1 MKNQKLKL
9 SRRKLRALI
18 VQLLYGGEFSLQ
30 NLKPLSKPYFF
41 SQKEFLALKDSFIQ
55 ERLKSIR
62 EKKQKL
68 DELISKQSENWKKE
82 RMSLIDLNIM
92 RLAVFEILFC
102 EEVPDKVALNEALE
116 LSKRFGDDNS
126 SSFINGILN
135 QILKNKKNLIEQQ
148 RS

>member
-1 MKNQKLKL
+1 VKNQKSKL

-18 VQLLYGGEFSLQ
+18 VQLLYGAEFLPQ
-30 NLKPLSKPYFF
+30 NLKPRDKPYFF
-41 SQKEFLALKDSFIQ
+41 SQKEFVALKDSFIQ
-55 ERLKSIR
+55 ERIKSIQ

-148 RS
+148 IS